1 VTASGHGCPA
11 NAPVELTV
19 GTITVGTTTADTSGA
34 FTTPLNVG
42 SLPVGRYAV
51 VAHCGPVLTTE
62 LDVVLATEA
71 NPDTSTLLIIIFF
84 VLIGLALFRRRIR
97 LDRPATPPA
106 GAEGADVTSV

>member
-19 GTITVGTTTADTSGA
+19 GSVAVGTTTADTAGA
-34 FTTPLNVG
+34 FTTPLSVG
-42 SLPVGRYAV
+42 SLPVGRYVV

-71 NPDTSTLLIIIFF
+71 NPDTSTMLIIIFF

-97 LDRPATPPA
+97 LDRPATPSP
-106 GAEGADVTSV
+106 GTEEADVTSV